1 MVSDYFVGPQIVN
14 LLAVFTDPS
23 LNAVTNPKDVSMFTE
38 RIAESLENMA
48 LAISLTWTREVIVF
62 ILFFVFFVSGLIPSD
77 VQTQNYPPACV
88 KLKCVFCPAAFLSR
102 CSCAA

>member
-77 VQTQNYPPACV
+77 VQNQSDPRPDVNTNAYFV
-88 KLKCVFCPAAFLSR
+88 LLLS
-102 CSCAA
+102 